1 MIDLTDD
8 PHQEAADLATSKQI
22 AERLN
27 GAFPGYL
34 WAVHCQWKQG
44 IAIIRNLSVSA
55 KYGYVL
61 HLLKVWSASELDRQ
75 AVAAGG
81 EILERYRLSRRAIDF
96 DQYDAHPTDVAG
108 LLIGDTAR

>member
-1 MIDLTDD
+1 MLDLSDD
-8 PHQEAADLATSKQI
+8 PTQEAADLATSKQI

-27 GAFPGYL
+27 ASFPGYL

-44 IAIIRNLSVSA
+44 IAVIRNLSVSA

-61 HLLKVWSASELDRQ
+61 HLLPVWSASELDRQ
-75 AVAAGG
+75 TVLAGG
-81 EILERYRLSRRAIDF
+81 EILERFRLSRRAIDY
-96 DQYDAHPTDVAG
+96 DEYDATPTDHAG

>member
-1 MIDLTDD
+1 MLDLSDD
-8 PHQEAADLATSKQI
+8 PTQEAADLATSKQI

-27 GAFPGYL
+27 ASFPGYL

-44 IAIIRNLSVSA
+44 IATIRNLSVSA

-81 EILERYRLSRRAIDF
+81 EILERYRLSRQAIDY
-96 DQYDAHPTDVAG
+96 DQYDAAPTNHAG